1 MKLLDSFHIGS
12 WRQAAS
18 TCCGFFFSIKK
29 VFWHRSAGL
38 EFAQSFLVSDHRCV
52 SRACYSPSI
61 SISCVAAFNLDNEQP
76 DYDMDSEDETLLNR
90 LNRKMEIKP
99 LQFEIMVDR
108 LEKASSSQVW
118 YEEITGRFCFP
129 GGWFWLSAWFYFLLT
144 GAVCLCEP
152 AVSQKSHCCLLGQYW

>member
-1 MKLLDSFHIGS
+1 MPIS
-12 WRQAAS
+12 
-18 TCCGFFFSIKK
+18 
-29 VFWHRSAGL
+29 
-38 EFAQSFLVSDHRCV
+38 V
-52 SRACYSPSI
+52 SRVWYLANI

-118 YEEITGRFCFP
+118 CEEITEGFCFLQE
-129 GGWFWLSAWFYFLLT
+129 WFWVGAWFYFLLT
-144 GAVCLCEP
+144 GEVFVCLQLHRNHV
-152 AVSQKSHCCLLGQYW
+152 AFSVSIGNFR

>member
-1 MKLLDSFHIGS
+1 MKLLGFPPCWMLETSSFSLLCVTWGNLS
-12 WRQAAS
+12 ALKSVLAEQ
-18 TCCGFFFSIKK
+18 CCSGIC
-29 VFWHRSAGL
+29 
-38 EFAQSFLVSDHRCV
+38 SFILVSDHRCV
-52 SRACYSPSI
+52 SRVCYSPSI

-118 YEEITGRFCFP
+118 WEGISGRFCFP
-129 GGWFWLSAWFYFLLT
+129 GGWF
-144 GAVCLCEP
+144 
-152 AVSQKSHCCLLGQYW
+152 

>member
-1 MKLLDSFHIGS
+1 M
-12 WRQAAS
+12 
-18 TCCGFFFSIKK
+18 C
-29 VFWHRSAGL
+29 
-38 EFAQSFLVSDHRCV
+38 FL
-52 SRACYSPSI
+52 PSI

-118 YEEITGRFCFP
+118 CEEITERFSFP
-129 GGWFWLSAWFYFLLT
+129 GGWFWVGAWIYFLIT
-144 GAVCLCEP
+144 GELCLSVCSSTEITLLCP
-152 AVSQKSHCCLLGQYW
+152 VSVQVTSDKTGGEGIEWKF